1 MPTSQENSAT
11 RDNSDQPQPVTKTPD
26 GTPTNDGTRGV
37 NPTNDVSRPEGG
49 DVGSGT
55 ATGGSK
61 PDPVSTGPNVK
72 DTIAGRN

>member
-11 RDNSDQPQPVTKTPD
+11 RDNSNQPEPVATTPD
-26 GTPTNDGTRGV
+26 GIPTNDGMRGV
-37 NPTNDVSRPEGG
+37 NPTNDVSLPEGG
-49 DVGSGT
+49 DVRCGT

-61 PDPVSTGPNVK
+61 SDPVSTGLNVK